1 MRADTERGNDAAFTP
16 HSPPSMHPHTMPI
29 RRAKLRLA
37 LTALVVVTLAAQ
49 PAMAQSVLRDAETEA
64 FFRELSGPLATAAKL
79 DTKSVQVLLIGDPSI
94 NAFAAEGQNV
104 FVNSGTIVAADNAN
118 QLQGV
123 IAHEFG
129 HIANGDSINSEA
141 AASAAGKISILSLL
155 LGVAA
160 IAAGAGA
167 AGAGILGAGQ
177 QAAQGKYLAFSRD
190 QEAKADNSGAAYMRA
205 AGISG
210 RGELDFFK
218 KLLNEETRLAIPQ
231 DDPFVRSHPLT
242 EDRIEAMQSVFE
254 ASPAWNAKTDP
265 AFEARFQRIRAK
277 LVGFIEEPGRTFQV
291 YPPTDTS
298 VPARYARVYA
308 YHKQAFTDKAVA
320 EVDALLQTAPQDPYF
335 NEIKGQVLL
344 ESGRPADA
352 IPPLRLAFAASRS
365 PLIAALLGHAL
376 ISTEKP
382 GDTAEAKTILRQAV
396 ARDNQNPFA
405 WYELGVVYERAGD
418 EPRASLAMAEQANL
432 SGEKQRALTA
442 ARHAMQGLEPG
453 TPDWLRAQDIV
464 LVSQDNG
471 KKRRGRRS

>member
-1 MRADTERGNDAAFTP
+1 MLT
-16 HSPPSMHPHTMPI
+16 
-29 RRAKLRLA
+29 RRSKLRLA
-37 LTALVVVTLAAQ
+37 IAAILAATLATQ
-49 PAMAQSVLRDAETEA
+49 PALAQSVLRDAETEA
-64 FFRELSGPLATAAKL
+64 FFRDMARPLATAAKL
-79 DTKSVQVLLIGDPSI
+79 DPRSVQVLLIGDPSI

-104 FVNSGTIVAADNAN
+104 FINSGTIVAADSAD

-123 IAHEFG
+123 LAHELG
-129 HIANGDSINSEA
+129 HIANGDSISTDA
-141 AASAAGKISILSLL
+141 AIGRAGRITILSLL

-177 QAAQGKYLAFSRD
+177 TAAEGKFLAFSRD

-231 DDPFVRSHPLT
+231 DDPYVRDHPLT
-242 EDRIEAMQSVFE
+242 EDRIENMQAVFE
-254 ASPAWNAKTDP
+254 ASPAWNTPPDP
-265 AFEARFQRIRAK
+265 VFEARFQRIKAK
-277 LVGFIEEPGRTFQV
+277 LVGFVEEPGRVYQL

-320 EVDALLQTAPQDPYF
+320 EVDALLKTAPTDPYF

-344 ESGRPADA
+344 ESGKPVDA
-352 IPPLRLAFAASRS
+352 IPPLRIAFAQSHN

-376 ISTEKP
+376 ISTDNPK
-382 GDTAEAKTILRQAV
+382 DNDEAKTILKQAV

-405 WYELGVVYERAGD
+405 WYQLGVVYERAG
-418 EPRASLAMAEQANL
+418 EVEL
-432 SGEKQRALTA
+432 
-442 ARHAMQGLEPG
+442 
-453 TPDWLRAQDIV
+453 QDT
-464 LVSQDNG
+464 
-471 KKRRGRRS
+471 

>member
-1 MRADTERGNDAAFTP
+1 MLT
-16 HSPPSMHPHTMPI
+16 
-29 RRAKLRLA
+29 RRSKLRLA
-37 LTALVVVTLAAQ
+37 IAAILAATLATQ
-49 PAMAQSVLRDAETEA
+49 PALAQSVLRDAETEA
-64 FFRELSGPLATAAKL
+64 FFRDMARPLATAAKL
-79 DTKSVQVLLIGDPSI
+79 DPRSVQVLLIGDPSI

-104 FVNSGTIVAADNAN
+104 FINSGTIVAADSAD

-123 IAHEFG
+123 LAHELG
-129 HIANGDSINSEA
+129 HIANGDSISTDA
-141 AASAAGKISILSLL
+141 AIGRAGRITILSLL

-177 QAAQGKYLAFSRD
+177 TAAEGKFLAFSRD

-205 AGISG
+205 VGISG

-231 DDPFVRSHPLT
+231 DDPYVRDHPLT
-242 EDRIEAMQSVFE
+242 EDRIENMQAVFE
-254 ASPAWNAKTDP
+254 ASPAWNTPPDP
-265 AFEARFQRIRAK
+265 VFEARFQRIKAK
-277 LVGFIEEPGRTFQV
+277 LVGFVEEPRRVYQL

-320 EVDALLQTAPQDPYF
+320 EVDALLKTAPTDPYF

-344 ESGRPADA
+344 ESGKPVDA
-352 IPPLRLAFAASRS
+352 IPPLRIAFAQSHN

-376 ISTEKP
+376 ISTENPK
-382 GDTAEAKTILRQAV
+382 DNDEAKTILKQAV

-405 WYELGVVYERAGD
+405 WYQLGVVYERAGD
-418 EPRASLAMAEQANL
+418 EPRASLAMAEQAQL
-432 SGEKQRALTA
+432 SGEKSRALMA
-442 ARHAMQGLEPG
+442 ARHAMEGLPVG
-453 TPDWLRAQDIV
+453 SPDWIRAQDIV
-464 LVSQDNG
+464 MVSQTG
-471 KKRRGRRS
+471 KKKKGRS

>member
-1 MRADTERGNDAAFTP
+1 MLT
-16 HSPPSMHPHTMPI
+16 
-29 RRAKLRLA
+29 RRSKLRLA
-37 LTALVVVTLAAQ
+37 IAAILAATLATQ
-49 PAMAQSVLRDAETEA
+49 PALAQSVLRDAETEA
-64 FFRELSGPLATAAKL
+64 FFRDMARPLATAAKL
-79 DTKSVQVLLIGDPSI
+79 DPRSVQVLLIGDPSI

-104 FVNSGTIVAADNAN
+104 FINSGTIVAADSAD

-123 IAHEFG
+123 LAHELG
-129 HIANGDSINSEA
+129 HIANGDSISTDA
-141 AASAAGKISILSLL
+141 AIGRAGRITILSLL

-177 QAAQGKYLAFSRD
+177 TAAEGKFLAFSRD

-205 AGISG
+205 VGISG

-231 DDPFVRSHPLT
+231 DDPYVRDHPLT
-242 EDRIEAMQSVFE
+242 EDRIENMQAVFE
-254 ASPAWNAKTDP
+254 ASPAWNTPPDP
-265 AFEARFQRIRAK
+265 VFEARFQRIKAK
-277 LVGFIEEPGRTFQV
+277 LVGFVEEPGRVYQL

-320 EVDALLQTAPQDPYF
+320 EVDALLKTAPTDPYF

-344 ESGRPADA
+344 ESGKPVDA
-352 IPPLRLAFAASRS
+352 IPPLRIAFAQSHN

-376 ISTEKP
+376 ISTENPK
-382 GDTAEAKTILRQAV
+382 DNDEAKTILKQAV

-405 WYELGVVYERAGD
+405 WYQLGVVYERAGD
-418 EPRASLAMAEQANL
+418 EPRASLAMAEQAQL
-432 SGEKQRALTA
+432 SGEKSRALMA
-442 ARHAMQGLEPG
+442 ARHAMEGLPVG
-453 TPDWLRAQDIV
+453 SPDWIRAQDIV
-464 LVSQDNG
+464 MVSQTG
-471 KKRRGRRS
+471 KKKKGRS

>member
-1 MRADTERGNDAAFTP
+1 MLT
-16 HSPPSMHPHTMPI
+16 
-29 RRAKLRLA
+29 RRSKLRLA
-37 LTALVVVTLAAQ
+37 IAAILAATLATQ
-49 PAMAQSVLRDAETEA
+49 PALAQSVLRDAETEA
-64 FFRELSGPLATAAKL
+64 FFRDMARPLATAAKL
-79 DTKSVQVLLIGDPSI
+79 DPRSVQVLLIGDPSI

-104 FVNSGTIVAADNAN
+104 FINSGTIVAADSAD

-123 IAHEFG
+123 LAHELG
-129 HIANGDSINSEA
+129 HIANGDSISTDA
-141 AASAAGKISILSLL
+141 AIGRAGRITILSLL

-177 QAAQGKYLAFSRD
+177 TAAEGKFLAFSRD

-231 DDPFVRSHPLT
+231 DDPYVRDHPLT
-242 EDRIEAMQSVFE
+242 EDRIENMQAVFE
-254 ASPAWNAKTDP
+254 ASPAWNTPPDP
-265 AFEARFQRIRAK
+265 VFEARFQRIKAK
-277 LVGFIEEPGRTFQV
+277 LVGFVEEPGRVYQL

-320 EVDALLQTAPQDPYF
+320 EVDALLKTAPTDPYF

-344 ESGRPADA
+344 ESGKPVDA
-352 IPPLRLAFAASRS
+352 IPPLRIAFAQSHN

-376 ISTEKP
+376 ISTDNPK
-382 GDTAEAKTILRQAV
+382 DNDEAKTILKQAV

-405 WYELGVVYERAGD
+405 WYQLGVVYERAGD
-418 EPRASLAMAEQANL
+418 EPRASLAMAEQAQL
-432 SGEKQRALTA
+432 SGEKSRALMA
-442 ARHAMQGLEPG
+442 ARHAMEGLPVG
-453 TPDWLRAQDIV
+453 SPDWIRAQDIV
-464 LVSQDNG
+464 MVSQTG
-471 KKRRGRRS
+471 KKKKGRS